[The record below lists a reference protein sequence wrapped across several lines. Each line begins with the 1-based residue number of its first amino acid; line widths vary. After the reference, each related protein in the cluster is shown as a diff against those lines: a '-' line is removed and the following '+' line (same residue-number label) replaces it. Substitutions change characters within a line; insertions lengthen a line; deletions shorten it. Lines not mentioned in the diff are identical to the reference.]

1 MMLEVAKLHPITL
14 PDLGAGAQ
22 SVRVSTWLTQ
32 IGEEVVAGDPI
43 VEVLI
48 PGVTFDVESP
58 VSGMLLRIDCFEN
71 ELVTTGDALGWI
83 ETNSLSASGEPIS

>member
-1 MMLEVAKLHPITL
+1 MTHEASGLQPITL
-14 PDLGAGAQ
+14 PDFGAGAQ

-48 PGVTFDVESP
+48 PGITFDVEAP
-58 VSGMLLRIDCFEN
+58 ASGLLRRIDCFEN

-83 ETNSLSASGEPIS
+83 ETDSSSVISETQ